1 MQIVKY
7 SSEVTSTIE
16 AWAGANGYAID
27 KQKTQGSIHL
37 TKDDHGFEFI
47 AEEGF
52 AYVHGEGALNGIGS
66 TIMDLDQFEATIA
79 TLLENLS

>member
-1 MQIVKY
+1 MEIAKY
-7 SSEVTSTIE
+7 SGAVVEAIE
-16 AWAGANGYAID
+16 AWAAANGYTVD
-27 KQKTQGSIHL
+27 KHSTKGSIHL